1 MSNYYETLGIDI
13 DADEVQIKQAYRRM
27 AMKHHP
33 DRNKHNKESEE
44 KFKEVLEAYQTLS
57 DENKKF
63 NYDRKLKSG
72 YHDNFKNFNSDSF
85 DDFARS
91 IFEEGVFRGHTFRNF
106 ADIFGHNRIQE
117 VIVNLTFWEA
127 VFGVEKNFQLNVKN
141 SVSENIKISF
151 PSGVYEDERFEI
163 KTDNHHFIVKVNILR
178 DDKFTRDNLDLH
190 AQIEIPFTLA
200 ALGGDID
207 FPHWSGNIKVKVN
220 AGASHDSLISIPN
233 AGIKR
238 GIHCGDMI
246 LHCKIA
252 VPKKL
257 TKKQKEILQQF
268 ANIEKEKDSLFDSL
282 KNKWNNFFGTKS

>member
-91 IFEEGVFRGHTFRNF
+91 IFEEGIFRGHTFRNF
-106 ADIFGHNRIQE
+106 ADIFGHNRIKE
-117 VIVNLTFWEA
+117 VIVFSIE
-127 VFGVEKNFQLNVKN
+127 
-141 SVSENIKISF
+141 
-151 PSGVYEDERFEI
+151 P
-163 KTDNHHFIVKVNILR
+163 
-178 DDKFTRDNLDLH
+178 FTR
-190 AQIEIPFTLA
+190 E
-200 ALGGDID
+200 
-207 FPHWSGNIKVKVN
+207 
-220 AGASHDSLISIPN
+220 
-233 AGIKR
+233 
-238 GIHCGDMI
+238 
-246 LHCKIA
+246 
-252 VPKKL
+252 
-257 TKKQKEILQQF
+257 
-268 ANIEKEKDSLFDSL
+268 
-282 KNKWNNFFGTKS
+282 